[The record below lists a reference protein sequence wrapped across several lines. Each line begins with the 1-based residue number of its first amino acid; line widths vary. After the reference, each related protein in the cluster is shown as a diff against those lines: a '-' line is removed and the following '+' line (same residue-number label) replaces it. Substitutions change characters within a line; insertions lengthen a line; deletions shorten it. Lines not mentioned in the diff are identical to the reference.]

1 MIPAFVIAVAAAS
14 AATFL
19 LAYAAL
25 VAAFGRT
32 PIQRRLASLQHF
44 TVRREAEKEV
54 WWRRVV
60 QATGL
65 RVERSEL
72 LSRFAERSAPLL
84 DRLGATTR
92 PAEWLAIR
100 LLVCA
105 VAAVLL
111 SVLFS
116 PGAGVPLGL
125 LAGFFGSNALLR
137 SRIKRREQAFSDELP
152 GALQLMISSLRS
164 GFTLHQSVEAAVRD
178 DAGPVA
184 AELRRA
190 LSETRI
196 SGSFEDALE
205 RIGERTRS
213 DEMLWLVMALRLQR
227 EVGGSLVDVMQT
239 TADTMRERSY
249 LRRHVRALSGEGRM
263 SAYVLTAM
271 PIGTGLVLYLTNPAY
286 LNPLFTEPLGWAML
300 AIGIIAITVGAIWLR
315 VVVQVKA

>member
-1 MIPAFVIAVAAAS
+1 MIPAFVIAVGAAS

-19 LAYAAL
+19 LAYAVL
-25 VAAFGRT
+25 AATFGRT

-44 TVRREAEKEV
+44 TVRREVEKEV
-54 WWRRVV
+54 WWRRLVHASGRKV
-60 QATGL
+60 D
-65 RVERSEL
+65 RSEL
-72 LSRFAERSAPLL
+72 LSDLAERSAPLL

-92 PAEWLAIR
+92 PTEWLAVR
-100 LLVCA
+100 LYACLATV
-105 VAAVLL
+105 VLL
-111 SVLFS
+111 KLILPFS
-116 PGAGVPLGL
+116 AALPLGL
-125 LAGFFGSNALLR
+125 LIGFFGTNMLLR
-137 SRIKRREQAFSDELP
+137 TRIRRREQAFADELP

-164 GFTLHQSVEAAVRD
+164 GFTMHQSVEAAVRD
-178 DAGPVA
+178 DEGPVA

-271 PIGTGLVLYLTNPAY
+271 PIATGLILYLTNPAY
-286 LNPLFTEPLGWAML
+286 LEPLFTEPLGWAML
-300 AIGIIAITVGAIWLR
+300 AVGVVALTIGAIWLR
-315 VVVQVKA
+315 IVVQVKA